1 MSERSDDPGT
11 VGSDEATS
19 QAVPEAGADID
30 ADIDADIGADTP
42 EESEESAESAEET
55 AEDLDDGP
63 AESTVTGHPA
73 VDEVLRSLD
82 ALEGR
87 PVDEH
92 VAAFEDAH
100 EQLRRALSSAGDD
113 TP

>member
-1 MSERSDDPGT
+1 MSERSDDADV
-11 VGSDEATS
+11 VGSDEAV
-19 QAVPEAGADID
+19 QDAGAERDADLGVDID
-30 ADIDADIGADTP
+30 ADASD
-42 EESEESAESAEET
+42 ESEESLDP
-55 AEDLDDGP
+55 AEDAAEPFDDGSSEATP
-63 AESTVTGHPA
+63 ATGHPA

>member
-1 MSERSDDPGT
+1 MSEGSDELDAM
-11 VGSDEATS
+11 GSDEA
-19 QAVPEAGADID
+19 APDAGADTGASAD
-30 ADIDADIGADTP
+30 ADPA
-42 EESEESAESAEET
+42 EESLDP
-55 AEDLDDGP
+55 AEDAAEAFDDGP
-63 AESTVTGHPA
+63 SEPAAATGHPA

>member
-19 QAVPEAGADID
+19 QAVPETGADIGVD
-30 ADIDADIGADTP
+30 VGADTP
-42 EESEESAESAEET
+42 EESVESTDET
-55 AEDLDDGP
+55 PEPLDDGP